1 MDLKLKLLFK
11 IVALG
16 CGICLLR
23 LFYLQ
28 IIKGNYYFKLSEE
41 NRIHVIIEPALR
53 GNIFDAKGKLLATS
67 RKTFSAFY
75 IPFISSK
82 KVTTELI
89 KGIDFSTID
98 RIERTQPDKMTRLM
112 SNIPRKKAFN
122 LLEQRLLTPSLHIA
136 VENVRYYPFSDNLS
150 SVLGYIGEID
160 KDELEQ
166 YKEQGYKMGD
176 FIGKI
181 NIELAYEKFL
191 KGENGA
197 WLIES
202 DVRGRHL
209 KLLKY
214 IPPKKGNDIYLTI
227 DSDLQISI
235 EKNLAGKSGA
245 VVVLEAKTG
254 RVKALVSTPLFNPNY
269 FVSKE
274 GNIHLNYLTDP
285 SLPLFN
291 RVVSGLYPPGSVFK
305 IITAI
310 SALEEGLVDTK
321 WGVYCPGYFTLGRKT
336 FKCWEEK
343 GHGWVSFYDGIR
355 RSCDVYFYN
364 LGLKVGVGNLEKYA
378 KKFMLS
384 KSIGID
390 LPSVKKGFIPSES
403 WKKIAKK
410 EPWYKGDTVN
420 LSIGQG
426 YITVTPLEL
435 AVMTSIIANKGV
447 AYKPYIVE
455 KIVDE
460 NGKIIYKN
468 EPKELT
474 RVTLKPTVWEKIHR
488 AMFEVVES
496 GTGRACFIKDMKIAG
511 KTGTAENPHGE
522 DHALF
527 VSFYPVDDPEI
538 VVVVV
543 IEHGGMGGRTAAPIA
558 KNIYLEYR
566 KIQYE
571 NESSMN

>member
-1 MDLKLKLLFK
+1 MDIKLKLLFK
-11 IVALG
+11 VIVVVY
-16 CGICLLR
+16 GICFLR

-41 NRIHVIIEPALR
+41 NRIHVIVEPALR
-53 GNIFDAKGKLLATS
+53 GNIFDANGKLLATS
-67 RKTFSAFY
+67 KKIFSAFY
-75 IPFISSK
+75 VPFISQK
-82 KVTTELI
+82 KIDSELI
-89 KGIDFSTID
+89 SKIGFATLNK
-98 RIERTQPDKMTRLM
+98 IEHGQLHKMIRLK
-112 SNIPRKKAFN
+112 SNIPREKAFN
-122 LLEQRLLTPSLHIA
+122 LLEKRLLTPYLHIA
-136 VENVRYYPFSDNLS
+136 VENTRYYPFGENLS
-150 SVLGYIGEID
+150 SVVGYIGEID
-160 KDELEQ
+160 KDELEK

-176 FIGKI
+176 FIGKL

-191 KGENGA
+191 KGEDGA
-197 WLIES
+197 WLVES
-202 DVRGRHL
+202 DVHGKHL

-214 IPPKKGNDIYLTI
+214 LPPQRGNDVYLTI

-235 EKNLAGKSGA
+235 EKCLAGKSGS
-245 VVVLEAKTG
+245 VIVLEAKTG

-274 GNIHLNYLTDP
+274 ENIHLKYLTDP
-285 SLPLFN
+285 NLPLFN
-291 RVVSGLYPPGSVFK
+291 RVISGLYPPGSVFK

-310 SALEEGLVDTK
+310 SALEEGITDTK
-321 WGVYCPGYFTLGRKT
+321 WGVYCPGYFKLGKKI

-343 GHGWVSFYDGIR
+343 GHGWVSFYEGIR
-355 RSCDVYFYN
+355 KSCDVYFYN
-364 LGLKVGVGNLEKYA
+364 LGLKVGVENLEKYA

-384 KSIGID
+384 KLIGID
-390 LPSVKKGFIPSES
+390 LPAVKKGFIPSEH
-403 WKKIAKK
+403 WKKMAKK

-426 YITVTPLEL
+426 YITTTPLEL

-455 KIVDE
+455 KIVNE
-460 NGKIIYKN
+460 KGRIIYKN

-474 RVTLKPTVWEKIHR
+474 KVSLKPDIWEKIHK
-488 AMFEVVES
+488 ALLEVVES
-496 GTGRACFIKDMKIAG
+496 GTGRACFIEGMEIAG

-527 VSFYPVDDPEI
+527 ISFYPVHDPKI

-543 IEHGGMGGRTAAPIA
+543 IEHGGMGGRSAAPIA
-558 KNIYLEYR
+558 KNIYLEYKR
-566 KIQYE
+566 IQCE
-571 NESSMN
+571 NKPSIN